1 MQYRTRQTKAHI
13 KKNARAAFMED
24 RWTLYSTPQLVVMEA
39 RRPRTRL
46 YLKKTYDNRIT
57 DLIVNALKKNNIK
70 DQRELP
76 KASTDDFQGLLSL
89 CITKRIEKAMTR
101 GEVVQL
107 NRPMR
112 FLRLH
117 QYRDIPRN
125 NINIP
130 IQVVSPHT
138 SPTPTN
144 QEQRKRH
151 RLKQKMIA
159 EFNNNLIINSRP
171 WRPTYPNSYHLT
183 TQPATSDG
191 NLSYH

>member
-1 MQYRTRQTKAHI
+1 MHYRTRQTKAHI

-24 RWTLYSTPQLVVMEA
+24 RWTPYSTPQLVVMEA

-70 DQRELP
+70 DQRDLP
-76 KASTDDFQGLLSL
+76 KASTDDFQGLLNL
-89 CITKRIEKAMTR
+89 CITTRIEKAMTR

-107 NRPMR
+107 NSPMR

-130 IQVVSPHT
+130 IQVVSPHA
-138 SPTPTN
+138 SPTPTT
-144 QEQRKRH
+144 QEQRKRQ
-151 RLKQKMIA
+151 RLKQKMVD
-159 EFNNNLIINSRP
+159 EFNNNLILKSRP
-171 WRPTYPNSYHLT
+171 WRPTYPGSYHLT
-183 TQPATSDG
+183 TKPATSEG
-191 NLSYH
+191 NLPYH